1 MLIPVENTPGPNCK
15 FAQGRVILGEMHLQH
30 LSAPSRVVT
39 KVWKMIFVFQ
49 GFNLPVSTCCLL
61 FDLFDQY
68 K

>member
-1 MLIPVENTPGPNCK
+1 M
-15 FAQGRVILGEMHLQH
+15 VIT
-30 LSAPSRVVT
+30 SFSRVVT